1 VRKNRLFMLG
11 VLSVGVVVGLGVMSN
26 SSALAF
32 HRADLIESLQETVV
46 QPDSMRVKGLMRVD
60 VIEHI
65 GSEGPVQSYT
75 PPMSH

>member
-1 VRKNRLFMLG
+1 MKKVFVMSM
-11 VLSVGVVVGLGVMSN
+11 VSVAVAVGVVALS
-26 SSALAF
+26 SSAAQAF

-46 QPDSMRVKGLMRVD
+46 QPDSMRIKGWMRVD

-75 PPMSH
+75 SPMSH